1 MNTEEL
7 KQAIADA
14 ESIAKTGTREEKEDF
29 AAWAGFSIA
38 YYSSQYNEEARAN
51 LKTVNTIYT
60 AYLKALSE
68 ANK

>member
-1 MNTEEL
+1 MNSEEL

-29 AAWAGFSIA
+29 AAWAGISIA

-51 LKTVNTIYT
+51 LKIVKQIYT
-60 AYLKALSE
+60 AYLKALNE